1 MKLREYEYIQT
12 IAYERNI
19 TRASERLFIS
29 QPALSR
35 FLKNIEND
43 LGTLLF
49 ERIGK
54 KMILTP
60 AGKIYVERARE
71 IIDIDTQMRNMI
83 KDMDRRNDVLSI
95 CYPLIR
101 SLFLAKCVL
110 PVFQEEYR
118 NVPITISISSQRM
131 IQEALQSGKSQLA
144 FGIVTPEYEKIFGYE
159 EITQE
164 EMVVVVPNGHS
175 LLEKAETCDD
185 CNYPF
190 IDARFLREEYFA
202 LPSAM
207 LYSGQF
213 AEHYFAEHNIIPN
226 VAIKLNFTEPL
237 YQHVVEGNCIAI
249 LPSIPLQSI
258 ELENRLKYLS
268 LRDRNHAH
276 TIALLHNKNHTL
288 NPTEDSLL
296 DIIRKAYC

>member
-1 MKLREYEYIQT
+1 MKSREYEYIQT
-12 IAYERNI
+12 IAHERNI

-49 ERIGK
+49 ERVGK

-60 AGKIYVERARE
+60 AGKVYVERARE
-71 IIDIDTQMRNMI
+71 IIELDARMRSTI
-83 KDMDRRNDVLSI
+83 QEMDGRSEALSI

-101 SLFLAKCVL
+101 SMLFAKCVL
-110 PVFQEEYR
+110 PVFQASNR
-118 NVPITISISSQRM
+118 SVPIAVSIASQQM
-131 IQEALQSGKSQLA
+131 IQDALQSGKSRLA
-144 FGIVTPEYEKIFGYE
+144 FGIVSSEYEKLFGYE
-159 EITQE
+159 KIAQE
-164 EMVVVVPNGHS
+164 EMVAVVPKGHP
-175 LLEKAETCDD
+175 LLEKAEARDD

-213 AEHYFAEHNIIPN
+213 AERYFAEHDIIPN
-226 VAIKLNFTEPL
+226 VAIRLNLTGPL
-237 YQHVVEGNCIAI
+237 YQHVVEGNGIAI
-249 LPSIPLQSI
+249 LPSIPLRCM
-258 ELENRLKYLS
+258 ELEDKVNYLS

-276 TIALLHNKNHTL
+276 TVALLHNKNHAL
-288 NPTEDSLL
+288 NSTEITLL
-296 DIIRKAYC
+296 DTIIRAYS